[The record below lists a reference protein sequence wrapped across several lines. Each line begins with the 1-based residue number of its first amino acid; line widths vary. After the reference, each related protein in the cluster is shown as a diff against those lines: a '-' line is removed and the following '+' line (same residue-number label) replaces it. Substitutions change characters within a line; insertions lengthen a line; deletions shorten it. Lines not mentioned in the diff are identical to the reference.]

1 MRPPIGGTYGSPA
14 LRSFLTQTSWTT
26 PPVTIVMG
34 AVALATVITSW
45 LEPITLG
52 QDLRPQPGSW
62 TTLAPAPTKRTEVA
76 AAALGGKIYV
86 VGGFNEP
93 GLGNLT
99 RLAVSDA
106 LEEYD
111 PAANRWA
118 TRAPLPKGLHH
129 AAAATVGNRLYVI
142 GGFTASL
149 FSLWQP
155 LASVYLYQPETDAW
169 IERAP
174 MPTPRGALAVAEYE
188 GKLFAIGGYDGDG
201 NSAAVEVYDP
211 GSNSWSARSPL
222 PTPRDHLAA
231 AAVGQRLYAIG
242 GRLNRD
248 YSRNL
253 AVTESYDPAA
263 DRWTRVADLPTPRSG
278 ITAGVIRSKIYVLG
292 GEAPEGT
299 FRTNEVYS
307 PDTDRWETQAP
318 MPTGRHGLGSAVVN
332 DRLYVIGGGPTPGGS
347 FSNVHEQYSPASGP
361 AAGPTGMR
369 ASAKHVGAVMS
380 MLAVFQDAQALPR
393 ENSQEANQL
402 IKALIQFQ
410 AAFIK
415 STQPGVRRWFTEA
428 LTAGLGDRAPAALEA
443 FPNEGWTS
451 QSLEAI
457 VDYAAGH
464 PIWGQP
470 GIAESFRAYNLEQSD
485 FDLVA
490 RTFRTARSRLAERGG
505 DLHAVYALRRSEMP
519 GANHNPE
526 R

>member
-1 MRPPIGGTYGSPA
+1 MWLALVTPLPVVVATFFAPMSEPLAFGEDLPPQAGGW
-14 LRSFLTQTSWTT
+14 TS
-26 PPVTIVMG
+26 
-34 AVALATVITSW
+34 
-45 LEPITLG
+45 
-52 QDLRPQPGSW
+52 
-62 TTLAPAPTKRTEVA
+62 LAPAPTKRTEVT

-111 PAANRWA
+111 PVANRWA

-129 AAAATVGNRLYVI
+129 AAAATVGNRLYVV

-149 FSLWQP
+149 FSIWQP
-155 LASVYLYQPETDAW
+155 IASVYVYQPETDTWVA
-169 IERAP
+169 RAP

-188 GKLFAIGGYDGDG
+188 GKLFAIGGYDGGG

-211 GSNSWSARSPL
+211 GSNSWSARRAL

-231 AAVGQRLYAIG
+231 ATVGQKIYAIG

-263 DRWTRVADLPTPRSG
+263 DRWAPVADLPTPRSG
-278 ITAGVIRSKIYVLG
+278 ITAGVIRRKIYVLG

-307 PDTDRWETQAP
+307 PDSDRWEAMAP

-347 FSNVHEQYSPASGP
+347 FSNVNEQYTPASGP
-361 AAGPTGMR
+361 AAGPTGRR
-369 ASAKHVGAVMS
+369 ASPKHVGAVMS
-380 MLAVFQDAQALPR
+380 ILAVFEDAQALPR
-393 ENSQEANQL
+393 ENSQVNQL
-402 IKALIQFQ
+402 IRALIQLQ
-410 AAFIK
+410 AAFMK
-415 STQPGVRRWFTEA
+415 STQPGVRQWFTEA
-428 LTAGLGDRAPAALEA
+428 LTAGLGNRAPAALEA
-443 FPNEGWTS
+443 FPTEGWTS

-457 VDYAAGH
+457 VDYDAGR
-464 PIWGQP
+464 PIFDQP
-470 GIAESFRAYNLEQSD
+470 GMAESFRAYNLEKSD

-490 RTFRTARSRLAERGG
+490 RTFRTARSRLAEDGG
-505 DLHAVYALRRSEMP
+505 NLHAVYALRRSEMP
-519 GANHNPE
+519 GAGNSHE
-526 R
+526 